1 MDLHQDALE
10 VAPKLLGAVFSHGA
24 VAVRLTEVEAY
35 RGRDDPAS
43 HGYRGPTPRSAVMFG
58 PAGHLYC
65 YLSHGVH
72 VCANVVCG
80 PVGTSSAVLL
90 RGGEVVAGLELAR
103 RRRGNVSDARLARG
117 PGCLGRA
124 LGLSLS
130 NSGAEIEVES
140 SGGVP
145 PDETEVDGGFS
156 GFLLTFP
163 ASPLPRFASGP
174 RVGVSAAA
182 EHPWRFWIPGD
193 PTVSAYRRSPR
204 AASSG

>member
-1 MDLHQDALE
+1 M
-10 VAPKLLGAVFSHGA
+10 LLGAVLSYGA

-58 PAGHLYC
+58 PAAHLYC

-90 RGGEVVAGLELAR
+90 RGGEVVAGVELAR
-103 RRRGNVSDARLARG
+103 RRRGDVPDARLARG

-130 NSGAEIEVES
+130 NSGAAIDVESAGRHALDEAEVE
-140 SGGVP
+140 
-145 PDETEVDGGFS
+145 GGFA
-156 GFLLTFP
+156 GFRLTFP
-163 ASPLPRFASGP
+163 SVPRARFASGP

-182 EHPWRFWIPGD
+182 EYPWRFWIPGD

-204 AASSG
+204 AASAVG